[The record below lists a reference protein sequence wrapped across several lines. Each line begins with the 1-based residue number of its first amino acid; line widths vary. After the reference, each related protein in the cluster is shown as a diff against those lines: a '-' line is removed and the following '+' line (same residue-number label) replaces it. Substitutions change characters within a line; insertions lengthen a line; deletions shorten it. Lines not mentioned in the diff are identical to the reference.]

1 MSIANKTPVCSD
13 PIGIFDSGVGGLS
26 IAKCIYQQ
34 LPHENIIYIADS
46 LHAPYGEK
54 PVEFIIERV
63 NAIAQILLDK
73 GVKALVIACNTA
85 TVYAI
90 EQLRNRVSIPIIGV
104 EPAIKPAAK
113 QSLSKKVAVLTTQ
126 ATSKNSGFKA
136 LINLHSHG
144 TEVFIQPCPGLVE
157 FIEQGLQNSDKCIN
171 LLKRY
176 IIPLIKAGV
185 DTIVLGCTHY
195 PFIQQQI
202 RLIVGEQVTIIE
214 TAYPV
219 TLQLK
224 NRLNELNLTALNHT
238 KGKLFCFSSNA
249 TVQQEK
255 IFSDL
260 MCSKLTI
267 KKLN

>member
-1 MSIANKTPVCSD
+1 MADKKPISSD
-13 PIGIFDSGVGGLS
+13 AIGIFDSGVGGLS
-26 IAKCIYQQ
+26 IAQCMHHQ

-54 PVEFIIERV
+54 SVEFIIERV

-73 GVKALVIACNTA
+73 GVKAIVIACNTA

-90 EQLRNRVSIPIIGV
+90 EQLRDKVSIPIIGV

-126 ATSKNSGFKA
+126 ATSENLGFKA
-136 LINLHSHG
+136 LINLHSQG
-144 TEVFIQPCPGLVE
+144 SEVFIQPCPGLVE
-157 FIEQGLQNSDKCIN
+157 FIEKGLQDSKKCIN
-171 LLKRY
+171 LLKHY
-176 IIPLIKAGV
+176 ITPLVKAGV

-195 PFIQQQI
+195 PFVQQQI
-202 RLIVGEQVTIIE
+202 RMIVGEQVTIIE

-219 TLQLK
+219 TKQLK
-224 NRLNELNLTALNHT
+224 NRLTELNLTALNHN
-238 KGKLFCFSSNA
+238 KGELFCYSSNA
-249 TVQQEK
+249 TAQQEK

-260 MCSKLTI
+260 MRSKLTI
-267 KKLN
+267 TQLN